1 LAIAAEY
8 SNHFP
13 SRLRLMSAPEQNPVS
28 GGDSVAA
35 QQAADRIRILRQELA
50 GEEIQSVLAL
60 TPDQRSRFD
69 EWSRAKLAALAQ
81 QFDVDT
87 TASQKR
93 VSWAMRI
100 ASTLG
105 ALALCAAVVLFFTRY
120 WGYLDTP
127 VQLGIVILTPLLLL
141 AGAEFAA
148 RRERTPYFTG
158 LLALA
163 ALASFILNLA
173 VVGSIFNI
181 TSTERALL
189 AWGAFAMVLAY
200 RYGLRL
206 LLALGLLLVMSYA
219 AAAYS
224 AQMGYRWLD
233 FCDRPEHFLLLGAFV
248 FALPF
253 YRKHSH
259 KADFPP
265 VYRLIGAL
273 TILMTILSLA
283 EWGAP
288 SYLPWGTA
296 NIEGFYEIAGL
307 IVSAAAIWWGIVRN
321 WNSLVNTGAAFFII
335 FLFTRLYHWWWDWMP
350 RYLFFAVIGALGIA
364 LVLAF
369 KRVRGRMIHL
379 EGRVLA

>member
-1 LAIAAEY
+1 
-8 SNHFP
+8 
-13 SRLRLMSAPEQNPVS
+13 MKAPERS
-28 GGDSVAA
+28 HLTDGDSEAA
-35 QQAADRIRILRQELA
+35 QQTADRIRMLRQDLA
-50 GEEIQSVLAL
+50 DEEIQSVLAL
-60 TPDQRSRFD
+60 SPDQRSRFD

-81 QFDVDT
+81 QFDIDT

-105 ALALCAAVVLFFTRY
+105 ALALCAATILFFMRY

-127 VQLGIVILTPLLLL
+127 AQLAIVILTPLLLL

-163 ALASFILNLA
+163 ALATCILSLA

-189 AWGAFAMVLAY
+189 PWGAFAMVLAY

-206 LLALGLLLVMSYA
+206 LLALGLLLLMSYV
-219 AAAYS
+219 AAAYT

-253 YRKHSH
+253 YLKHSRNT
-259 KADFPP
+259 DFSP
-265 VYRLIGAL
+265 VYRLIGAWAAFIAL
-273 TILMTILSLA
+273 LSLA

-288 SYLPWGTA
+288 SYLPWETV
-296 NIEGFYEIAGL
+296 NIERFYEIAGL

-321 WNSLVNTGAAFFII
+321 WNGVVNTGATFFII

-350 RYLFFAVIGALGIA
+350 RYLFFAVIGVLGVA

-369 KRVRGRMIHL
+369 KRMRGRMIDL
-379 EGRVLA
+379 EGGVLA